1 VRRVTGG
8 PLAILLVALL
18 LIGVAAALAA
28 RSTPNDADPSS
39 RSAGDA
45 GTLALYQWLSRLGLH
60 VERMS
65 GQFDP
70 GSADVLVVAD
80 PTTPFTPA
88 QASQVGDMVRGGG
101 EVIVTTDRPG
111 IAKSYELLNALGAAP
126 NVSVL
131 SGGSPL
137 PASYDATV
145 DVPIDPAGR
154 VHRVPMRAGLDFDA
168 PSSVGVPLLNV
179 QGRVV
184 GLGITAGSGRAYVL
198 GSPYPL
204 SNLGLRQGDS
214 ALFVLALLER
224 ARGGHVVFDE
234 FHHGEAGSGG
244 ASAALSGPV
253 GLAGGLAALAVFLF
267 LLLSGR
273 RLGRPV
279 PARDPSRVPSATEYV
294 GALGSLIERT
304 AQRGGVATRYADEL
318 KRRVGAATAV
328 DPRLDDEAF
337 LALLERHDPVNAPPV
352 RAALARCRELEAARP
367 SGAQLLVLARQVD
380 EVEAGFAVGTGLGLP
395 EFRG

>member
-1 VRRVTGG
+1 VAV
-8 PLAILLVALL
+8 LLIAVL

-28 RSTPNDADPSS
+28 RSTPNDKDPSS

-45 GTLALYQWLSRLGLH
+45 GTLALYQWLSRLGLS

-70 GSADVLVVAD
+70 SGADVLVVAN

-88 QASQVGDMVRGGG
+88 DASQVGDLVRSGG
-101 EVIVTTDRPG
+101 EVIVTTDRIE
-111 IAKSYELLNALGAAP
+111 IASSAELLNALGAAP
-126 NVSVL
+126 NTSVL
-131 SGGSPL
+131 SGTSPL
-137 PASYDATV
+137 PPSYSATI
-145 DVPIDPAGR
+145 DVPIDPGGLVR
-154 VHRVPMRAGLDFDA
+154 KVPMRGGLDFDV
-168 PSSVGVPLLNV
+168 PSSAGAPLLN
-179 QGRVV
+179 QQDRVV
-184 GLGITAGSGRAYVL
+184 GLGIGAGSGRAYVL

-214 ALFVLALLER
+214 ALFVLALIER
-224 ARGGHVVFDE
+224 ARGGRIVFDE

-244 ASAALSGPV
+244 AAAALAGPV
-253 GLAGGLAALAVFLF
+253 GLAGGLAALAVFLY

-294 GALGSLIERT
+294 DALGALIERT
-304 AQRGGVATRYADEL
+304 AQRGGVAGRYADEL

-337 LALLERHDPVNAPPV
+337 LALLDSHDPVNAPPV

-367 SGAQLLVLARQVD
+367 SGEELLALARQVD
-380 EVEAGFAVGTGLGLP
+380 EVESACLSV
-395 EFRG
+395 R